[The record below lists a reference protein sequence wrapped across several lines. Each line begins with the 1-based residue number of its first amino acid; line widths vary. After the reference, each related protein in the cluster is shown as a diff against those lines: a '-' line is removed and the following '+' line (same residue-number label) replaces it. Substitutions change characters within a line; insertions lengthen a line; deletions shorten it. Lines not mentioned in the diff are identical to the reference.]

1 MPSNRSER
9 INEAVRAELSSRLRE
24 VKDPRVQGTMI
35 SITRVEVTADQKY
48 AKVYVSF
55 LEADK
60 AREAM
65 KGLKSAAG
73 FLRRDLAR
81 DLQLRCTPELQW
93 VLDDSISHGTK
104 MLELLRS
111 LEIEHEETDE
121 S

>member
-1 MPSNRSER
+1 MPSNRLDR
-9 INEAVRAELSSRLRE
+9 INEAVRKELSSRLRE
-24 VKDPRVQGTMI
+24 VKDPRVRDTMI

-55 LEADK
+55 LETEK
-60 AREAM
+60 AKEAL

-81 DLQLRCTPELQW
+81 TLQLRCTPELQW
-93 VLDDSISHGTK
+93 VLDESIVQGAK

-111 LEIEHEETDE
+111 LEESDADDE